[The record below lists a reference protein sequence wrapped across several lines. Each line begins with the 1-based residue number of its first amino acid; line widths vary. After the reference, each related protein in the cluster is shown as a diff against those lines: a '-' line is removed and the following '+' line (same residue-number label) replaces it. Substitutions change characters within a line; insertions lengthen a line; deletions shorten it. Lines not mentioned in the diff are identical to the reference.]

1 MSSPTDLTAR
11 VHIVLEIDRPGP
23 EMEQLAEGVQKVSVR
38 IAEINQV
45 QNTYRSTT
53 VSTTASVRH
62 LLLNLRMFSFGIR
75 TLRREFGD
83 TSPALEAFST
93 GLIVIA
99 AVGSSVVSAM
109 SLMRGAVGRL
119 APYLAG
125 MNFATIIGSA
135 KILVGV
141 LGGPAGVAA
150 VLLTLVAIPVA
161 SWAMDAASGVSALRR
176 EAKSL
181 ELDLKMLETQIK
193 SLSAEQDKFNL
204 GMSATQ
210 IQMRELKRAIDLAGG
225 SNAALEAQLA
235 VISAEYENM
244 TIASMKARLEQE
256 ALTVAQ
262 TEGKT
267 VVDDLRRAAS
277 ATRQARSQV
286 GGFIG
291 AETIAEAMKLQ
302 GITKGRP
309 SWEALQAAAP
319 GRERGP
325 SGLGGMG
332 SAQVTINFPGAT
344 FNTEGDIEAALEAGG
359 AKAARVLYNQY
370 AIPGGQR

>member
-23 EMEQLAEGVQKVSVR
+23 EMEQLAEGVQKVNVR

-45 QNTYRSTT
+45 QNTYKQTT
-53 VSTTASVRH
+53 ISTTASVRH

-93 GLIVIA
+93 GLITIA
-99 AVGSSVVSAM
+99 AIGSTLVSAS
-109 SLMRGAVGRL
+109 SLIKGAIGRL
-119 APYLAG
+119 KPLFQAGSKEALKLAAD
-125 MNFATIIGSA
+125 MAA
-135 KILVGV
+135 
-141 LGGPAGVAA
+141 LGITWTGVAVA
-150 VLLTLVAIPVA
+150 AALLIAIPVS
-161 SWAMDAASGVSALRR
+161 SWLLDAFTGVHELRQ

-181 ELDLKMLETQIK
+181 ALDLKMLETRLK
-193 SLSAEQDKFNL
+193 SLSAEQEKFNV

-244 TIASMKARLEQE
+244 SIVSMKARLEQE
-256 ALTVAQ
+256 ALTIAQ

-267 VVDDLRRAAS
+267 AADDLARAAS
-277 ATRQARSQV
+277 ARKQARSRI

-291 AETIAEAMKLQ
+291 EETIAEALKLQ
-302 GITKGRP
+302 GITEGRP
-309 SWEALQAAAP
+309 SMESLRAAA
-319 GRERGP
+319 GGEQ
-325 SGLGGMG
+325 SLGGLSIAG
-332 SAQVTINFPGAT
+332 APQVTITFPGAV
-344 FNTEGDIEAALEAGG
+344 FNTEGDITGALEDGG
-359 AKAARVLYNQY
+359 TQAARILYNQY
-370 AIPGGQR
+370 TPPGGQR